1 MNASWTGYLPEI
13 IREWLDGR
21 HDLQKTIGNTGWLL
35 LDRVLRIIIGLTI
48 GAWTARY
55 LGPAQFGELAY
66 VVSFIAFFQVIAD
79 LQADGFIVR
88 DIAQERAHA
97 ALILGTALWLRML
110 LGFLAWLGATG
121 LMLLLHPHDTQL
133 FVLTAIIGGMMIFQ
147 SAETVDLWFQSQSQ
161 SKITVLAKLV
171 VYLLSNSVKVI
182 LLINK
187 APLTAFAAVICLEC
201 AAFALSLAVAYRRH
215 PTDERWTISISQV
228 KILLNQ
234 CWPFIVSGFM
244 ITAYMKIDQIMLKEM
259 LGERELGF
267 FAAALP
273 ISNVWAVI
281 PTTLVT
287 SLAPFVAQKMRQD
300 EQQYKEV
307 LVNIF
312 RFFAIVAL
320 LGALMTSLAAPWII
334 GLLYGGQYQ
343 SSTAI
348 LSTYV
353 FVNVFVFQGIAQTL
367 WVVNNNV
374 RNITLL
380 GTFLAAIIGIIANAV
395 LIRKFGVMGAAYSI
409 LLTQGTSVV
418 ILPCL
423 FRKDLRDLYRRAFF
437 PLRIYRQP

>member
-1 MNASWTGYLPEI
+1 
-13 IREWLDGR
+13 
-21 HDLQKTIGNTGWLL
+21 
-35 LDRVLRIIIGLTI
+35 
-48 GAWTARY
+48 
-55 LGPAQFGELAY
+55 
-66 VVSFIAFFQVIAD
+66 
-79 LQADGFIVR
+79 
-88 DIAQERAHA
+88 
-97 ALILGTALWLRML
+97 
-110 LGFLAWLGATG
+110 
-121 LMLLLHPHDTQL
+121 
-133 FVLTAIIGGMMIFQ
+133 
-147 SAETVDLWFQSQSQ
+147 
-161 SKITVLAKLV
+161 
-171 VYLLSNSVKVI
+171 
-182 LLINK
+182 
-187 APLTAFAAVICLEC
+187 
-201 AAFALSLAVAYRRH
+201 
-215 PTDERWTISISQV
+215 
-228 KILLNQ
+228 
-234 CWPFIVSGFM
+234 M